1 MAWNYRNLWFWRLD
15 VWNQG
20 VDRAMLPQKALGE
33 NSFLPLS
40 SFWWLSA
47 IFGIPWFTDASIQ
60 FLPQSSHHLVPFC
73 LALSFLPFLQWHWSY
88 WIPSPFCSNRRWNPN
103 VMKTQ
108 FITSSR
114 ALFPNKVG
122 FLGSGKDMNLRKT
135 SSNSVHPVLLVVL
148 FCRT

>member
-20 VDRAMLPQKALGE
+20 VDRAMLSQKALGE

-47 IFGIPWFTDASIQ
+47 IFGIPWFIDASIQ
-60 FLPQSSHHLVPFC
+60 FFPLSSHHLFPSVSVSV
-73 LALSFLPFLQWHWSY
+73 SFLPFLQWHWSY

-103 VMKTQ
+103 VS
-108 FITSSR
+108 FTSIHYIFKGPIS
-114 ALFPNKVG
+114 KQVWV
-122 FLGSGKDMNLRKT
+122 LRFWERHESEEDIIQLST
-135 SSNSVHPVLLVVL
+135 PCIIVCAVL
-148 FCRT
+148 